1 VAVGSGGEVERLRK
15 LIEPRLLEVDL
26 PELLIEVDAWT
37 NFTGQLTP
45 LSGNRS
51 RSHEMPCV
59 LYAAIVAQAT
69 NLGPTGMAARASTAT
84 SSSNGHGSST
94 AASRPS
100 PPASAWLVNYHHQ
113 LPLTQAWGSGQLS
126 SSDGQR
132 FASRTRGPG
141 TAALPRYFG
150 HRRRGEPQAEEVE
163 RCRTPSRDPQRRD
176 RTRARREVR
185 VAEAQRHRARGTVL
199 GRAPARA
206 AAVPAR

>member
-15 LIEPRLLEVDL
+15 LIESRLLEVDL
-26 PELLIEVDAWT
+26 PELLIEVDGWT

-59 LYAAIVAQAT
+59 LYQAIVAQAT
-69 NLGPTGMAARASTAT
+69 NLGPTGMARASEYSYQQLEWAWEQYCREQTLTA
-84 SSSNGHGSST
+84 
-94 AASRPS
+94 
-100 PPASAWLVNYHHQ
+100 ASAWLVNYHHQ

-126 SSDGQR
+126 SSGGQG

-163 RCRTPSRDPQRRD
+163 GAEHDLAIRNG
-176 RTRARREVR
+176 VIGR
-185 VAEAQRHRARGTVL
+185 VPAETFASPRLSDTAPAGPCL